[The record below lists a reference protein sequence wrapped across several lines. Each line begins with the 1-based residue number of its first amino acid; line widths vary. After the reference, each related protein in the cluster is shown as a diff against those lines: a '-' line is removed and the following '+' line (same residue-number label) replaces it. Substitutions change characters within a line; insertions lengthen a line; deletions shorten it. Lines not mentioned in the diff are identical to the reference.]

1 METRSELTVREESRQ
16 VDTLAERKLRADD
29 QIQLATHWAKKLME
43 VVQKCSLSQ
52 DIGGKKYL
60 EVEGWQMIGEFAHVT
75 AVLDWTRPWLDQNGV
90 IQGYEARANL
100 RNEALEIIGSGESSC
115 GFDGFPCRGKKGS
128 EIDKAARSA
137 AQTWAISRAFRNKF
151 SYVAKIAGFEPVPAE
166 EMTDKPK
173 IDRRAPMPAGQAEAP
188 KNWIT
193 VLGVAILDF
202 CNNDKKGAQEVLADV
217 AGVKFL
223 KDLDQTSAMAAY
235 QNFEKKYLAR
245 ADLAG
250 AGAEE

>member
-1 METRSELTVREESRQ
+1 METRSELMVREESRQ

-43 VVQKCSLSQ
+43 VVQKCNLSQ

-100 RNEALEIIGSGESSC
+100 LNEALEIIGSGESSC

-166 EMTDKPK
+166 EMGQSKV
-173 IDRRAPMPAGQAEAP
+173 DRRAPLATPGANVPP
-188 KNWIT
+188 KNYISL
-193 VLGVAILDF
+193 LGVAILDF
-202 CNNDKKGAQEVLADV
+202 CNDDKKGAKEVLQDI
-217 AGVKFL
+217 AGVDSLTKL
-223 KDLDQTSAMAAY
+223 NQGTAEAAY
-235 QNFEKKYLAR
+235 KNFEKKYLAQG
-245 ADLAG
+245 DVEPG
-250 AGAEE
+250 GEG